1 MITQISLYCAE
12 TDSSLDWVVRH
23 GRAVALS
30 IAIKEAADKIIN
42 EEFTKA
48 VYDSTLT
55 NATADRVSQFIR
67 KEYTWCKVEKYATR
81 KHSSRTRTAR
91 SSNIPGQ

>member
-1 MITQISLYCAE
+1 MLNQISFYCAD

-55 NATADRVSQFIR
+55 NAAADRVSQLTR
-67 KEYTWCKVEKYATR
+67 KEYT
-81 KHSSRTRTAR
+81 
-91 SSNIPGQ
+91 

>member
-1 MITQISLYCAE
+1 M
-12 TDSSLDWVVRH
+12 
-23 GRAVALS
+23 ALS